1 MKPLRIVIVGSGLG
15 GLAVGIRLA
24 SEGYQVTILEK
35 NASPGGCLRTKEIN
49 GFRFNYGAEIIT
61 APFLFDQLFEQAGK
75 KRQDYFD
82 LLPFEPVFQA
92 IFPGQKRFAFF
103 NDPLQ
108 ILKWNNLFSQEDERA
123 LLSYFQDSEEIFN
136 NFYFDY
142 CSKPIQESHLRSFFP
157 FLPKKLQREKSSM
170 QVAKEYFKTAELQQI
185 FGIWPLLAGG
195 DPRESGSLFQMIPSI
210 LSHWGASIPVGGMK
224 RVVDSLI
231 SVFLEQGGEIL
242 YNSEVQD
249 IQVFNRTVSGVRLV
263 DGSICHADIVIS
275 DVDALTTY
283 RFLIDSD
290 KSSYSSV
297 TQAKAK
303 IPGVSVFSYH
313 LGLDCTLEEKIS
325 LAGCNFIFP
334 NRFDEFLSD
343 LFHRKKLSPD
353 PFFLLKIPAKT
364 DLYASPHGFE
374 AVSVVIPVPN
384 LASDISWERE
394 SYLFR
399 THLLELIQEYFMTD
413 LRKHIL
419 FEDYSDPVRMWTE
432 NGSYLG
438 AAFSAMPDSSKKNEH
453 RFPNRCKDI
462 RNLYLVGA
470 GTHPGPSIPGV
481 LMGAA
486 NAASQIKAA
495 FYQNY

>member
-1 MKPLRIVIVGSGLG
+1 MKPLRIVIIGSGLG
-15 GLAVGIRLA
+15 GLAAGIRLV

-35 NASPGGCLRTKEIN
+35 NTLPGGCLRTKEIN
-49 GFRFNYGAEIIT
+49 GFRFNYGAEVIT

-75 KRQDYFD
+75 NRHDYFD

-92 IFPGQKRFAFF
+92 IFPGEKRFAFF
-103 NDPLQ
+103 SDPQKTLQ
-108 ILKWNNLFSQEDERA
+108 WNNLFSQEEERA
-123 LLSYFQDSEEIFN
+123 LLSYFQANEEIFN
-136 NFYFDY
+136 DVFFDY
-142 CSKPIQESHLRSFFP
+142 CSKPIQDSQLRSFFP
-157 FLPKKLQREKSSM
+157 FLPQKLQNQKSSL
-170 QVAKEYFKTAELQQI
+170 QVAEAYYKTPELQLV
-185 FGIWPLLAGG
+185 FGFWPLLAGG
-195 DPRESGSLFQMIPSI
+195 DPRESGSLFRIIPSI
-210 LSHWGASIPVGGMK
+210 FSHWGASIPVGGMK
-224 RVVDSLI
+224 RVLNSLL

-242 YNSEVQD
+242 YNSEVQE
-249 IQVFNRTVSGVRLV
+249 IQIFNRTVSGVRLI
-263 DGSICHADIVIS
+263 DGSIYHADIVIS
-275 DVDALTTY
+275 DVDALTTF

-290 KSSYSSV
+290 KNKYSSV
-297 TQAKAK
+297 SQAKTK
-303 IPGVSVFSYH
+303 NPGISVFSYH

-334 NRFDEFLSD
+334 NHFDAFLSD
-343 LFHRKKLSPD
+343 LFHRKTLSSD

-364 DLYASPHGFE
+364 DLYAAPHGFE
-374 AVSVVIPVPN
+374 ALSVVIPVPN

-399 THLLELIQEYFMTD
+399 THVLELIQDYFVTD

-432 NGSYLG
+432 NRSYLG
-438 AAFSAMPDSSKKNEH
+438 AAFSAMPGSAKKNDH

-486 NAASQIKAA
+486 TAVSQIKAD
-495 FYQNY
+495 FS